1 MNTTQEVLFMRNHS
15 DNTLNSYTYT
25 NNKYTKINNRAI
37 AWELYEHIDDD
48 LFNILDGGFDV
59 FGDSENSKIIKS
71 YISEYNKFRSVNH
84 FAWFVYKYIEIIV
97 SNDQEIIFRINNIK
111 NNDTYMTFKANKR
124 SKTIEV
130 YHIHE
135 NDKYYWLLA

>member
-1 MNTTQEVLFMRNHS
+1 MNTTQEVLFMKKHS
-15 DNTLNSYTYT
+15 NNTLSSYTYS
-25 NNKYTKINNRAI
+25 NNKYTKINNNCI

-48 LFNILDGGFDV
+48 LFSILSGGFED
-59 FGDSENSKIIKS
+59 FGDSENSKIIRH
-71 YISEYNKFRSVNH
+71 YLSEYNKFRSVNH
-84 FAWFVYKYIEIIV
+84 FMWFVFKYIEIIV

-111 NNDTYMTFKANKR
+111 NNDTYMTFKANRKDR
-124 SKTIEV
+124 TVEV